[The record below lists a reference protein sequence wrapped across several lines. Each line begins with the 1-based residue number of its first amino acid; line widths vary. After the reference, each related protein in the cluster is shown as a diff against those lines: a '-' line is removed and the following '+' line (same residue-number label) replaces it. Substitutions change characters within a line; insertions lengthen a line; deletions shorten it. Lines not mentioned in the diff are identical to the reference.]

1 MYQRKIEREL
11 RCPLEYG
18 LDIFGGKWNSRII
31 CILFI
36 KGSLRYNELKAEMLD
51 ITDTVLS
58 RTLKELMQ
66 NNMVERRQYNEL
78 PMHVTY
84 QLTEKES
91 L

>member
-18 LDIFGGKWNSRII
+18 LDIFGGKWNSCII

-66 NNMVERRQYNEL
+66 NNMVERRQYNKI
-78 PMHVTY
+78 PIRVTY
-84 QLTEKES
+84 
-91 L
+91 

>member
-1 MYQRKIEREL
+1 M
-11 RCPLEYG
+11 
-18 LDIFGGKWNSRII
+18 
-31 CILFI
+31 
-36 KGSLRYNELKAEMLD
+36 RYNELKAEMLD

>member
-1 MYQRKIEREL
+1 MYQRKIERKL

-18 LDIFGGKWNSRII
+18 LDIFWGKWNSRII

-66 NNMVERRQYNEL
+66 NNMVERRQYNKI
-78 PMHVTY
+78 PMRVTY
-84 QLTEKES
+84 
-91 L
+91 